1 MQWQKQTTAKPSE
14 LPNVM
19 PILWALPSFFRLVT
33 FLLSHHHKLSTVLSP
48 TRSLTETI
56 SPAESLQDKQ
66 ERSTSKTCRK
76 QNTTK
81 NSKPLLLEKKKYRNS
96 LDSNKQRPRG
106 DTNSVCSS
114 YRSTWQVGVW
124 VGIFFNDDHGSNTY
138 MTPCFSSAP
147 KRKNKVPTISSLTRT
162 SSFLC
167 LFPPFPLV

>member
-81 NSKPLLLEKKKYRNS
+81 NSKPLLLEKKNTETAWIPTS
-96 LDSNKQRPRG
+96 RG
-106 DTNSVCSS
+106 RAGIRIQYAHHTGLPGRLGFGWESF
-114 YRSTWQVGVW
+114 ST
-124 VGIFFNDDHGSNTY
+124 
-138 MTPCFSSAP
+138 
-147 KRKNKVPTISSLTRT
+147 TIMAATHT
-162 SSFLC
+162 
-167 LFPPFPLV
+167 